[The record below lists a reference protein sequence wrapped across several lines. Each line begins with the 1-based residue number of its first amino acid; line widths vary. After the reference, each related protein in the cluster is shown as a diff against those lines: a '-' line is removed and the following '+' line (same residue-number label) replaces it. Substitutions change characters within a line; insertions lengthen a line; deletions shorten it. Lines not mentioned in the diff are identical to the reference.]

1 MDISD
6 SFIDLISSGRTF
18 GVYFVITGSTRNSIY
33 YKATEH
39 ISTFFTLKMNDPGNY
54 LDIHNVR
61 PPVTPED
68 ISGRGITVLNKE
80 IVEFQ
85 TAVAFDTET
94 EAERVA
100 QIAQDY
106 CAIAKNGM
114 GMSRYG
120 SECPQTKRMLPAERP
135 QVPPTL
141 CRCGA
146 ILRSLFRMKAET

>member
-18 GVYFVITGSTRNSIY
+18 GVYFVITGSTRNSII
-33 YKATEH
+33 TRRP
-39 ISTFFTLKMNDPGNY
+39 STFYLLHAEMNDPSNY
-54 LDIHNVR
+54 LDIHNIR

-106 CAIAKNGM
+106 CAIAEEWHGYE
-114 GMSRYG
+114 RYG
-120 SECPQTKRMLPAERP
+120 SERPQTKRMLPAERP

-141 CRCGA
+141 CR
-146 ILRSLFRMKAET
+146 